1 MEGIRSKLQSLQ
13 SALESKEQSGSAG
26 LVDVQVIW
34 RLCVCLCVCMCACIS
49 ACVVWV
55 YVCMCIWCM
64 LPLFALHVESFLLHL
79 HMGINMSNFK

>member
-1 MEGIRSKLQSLQ
+1 MEDVCSKLQSLQ
-13 SALESKEQSGSAG
+13 SALESKERSESAG

-34 RLCVCLCVCMCACIS
+34 RVCVCLCSCIC

-79 HMGINMSNFK
+79 HMGIKMSNFK